1 MLFSYYWG
9 KLLLHWKRT
18 EPRWFLNCCSDN
30 NPMCYYRV
38 TVVWLTCFC
47 TCASCS
53 HKAAM
58 RCLLGT
64 VHWIGATHTCPG
76 LTNIVQ
82 YKDEHTH
89 TQIYTQRQRNRD
101 ANTHA
106 DYKFTNEKKTYQLF
120 KIRCHMIHNMAKV
133 CKTHD
138 YHTHMWA
145 FSNSA
150 SSLYCLE
157 CLCIAVASKFPFT
170 GTKGPEPVP
179 ARHCPSTQSEGHELM
194 CCIPTLLLIL
204 RTTRYVRLLWRKKY
218 TLLSV

>member
-89 TQIYTQRQRNRD
+89 THRYTHRD
-101 ANTHA
+101 RETE
-106 DYKFTNEKKTYQLF
+106 TQ
-120 KIRCHMIHNMAKV
+120 
-133 CKTHD
+133 
-138 YHTHMWA
+138 THMQII
-145 FSNSA
+145 NSLMKKKHTNYLKLGA
-150 SSLYCLE
+150 TWYT
-157 CLCIAVASKFPFT
+157 IWPKF
-170 GTKGPEPVP
+170 
-179 ARHCPSTQSEGHELM
+179 ARHMTIIPICGPSPILLPA
-194 CCIPTLLLIL
+194 CI
-204 RTTRYVRLLWRKKY
+204 V
-218 TLLSV
+218 